1 MDKMNDKKI
10 TTKEFELTKKQDTI
24 MKGKI
29 QINKD
34 DLIIM
39 LVEKVNFMTK
49 EYKQLHNAFTYDGKG
64 RTMTDPIRVA
74 ESYQRFLG
82 ESGDIKRI
90 LRMYH
95 MFCMEDINLTDNIH
109 NDDEV
114 EETIEEV
121 ED

>member
-1 MDKMNDKKI
+1 MDKIDNRKVAAR
-10 TTKEFELTKKQDTI
+10 ELEPTKKQDMI

-34 DLIIM
+34 DLIVM

-109 NDDEV
+109 DDDEV
-114 EETIEEV
+114 EETTEEIEE
-121 ED
+121 